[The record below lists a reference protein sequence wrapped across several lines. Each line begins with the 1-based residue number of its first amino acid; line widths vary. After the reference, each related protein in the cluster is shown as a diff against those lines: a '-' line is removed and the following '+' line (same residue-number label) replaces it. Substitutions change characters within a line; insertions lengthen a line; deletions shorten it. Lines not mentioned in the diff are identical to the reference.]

1 MVEFRI
7 LTNKDKEAVSRIFEQ
22 CFELPLEDLEISWNY
37 RSKPNSFGFW
47 QGKMV
52 GFVLGSY
59 HRRSGE
65 SLYIDYL
72 ALDES
77 IRGKGLGTEIIQT
90 FLSKFEGSVHLF
102 PVSDTIAGWYLRNGF
117 KESNKGYYV
126 YHTYDL
132 RSNKRITLL
141 HTS

>member
-1 MVEFRI
+1 
-7 LTNKDKEAVSRIFEQ
+7 
-22 CFELPLEDLEISWNY
+22 
-37 RSKPNSFGFW
+37 
-47 QGKMV
+47 MV
-52 GFVLGSY
+52 GFALGSY
-59 HRRSGE
+59 HRRSGG

-77 IRGKGLGTEIIQT
+77 IRGQGIGTEIIQE
-90 FLSKFEGSVHLF
+90 FLKNFEGSVHLF
-102 PVSDTIAGWYLRNGF
+102 PVSDTIAAWYLRNGF